1 MVQSGDQDFFTAR
14 ELAEIASVRGL
25 LGFPATERGVQ
36 KFADREGWNE
46 LPERMARWRLDP
58 AGGRP
63 AMEYHRSLLPEMLQ
77 AIIQAM
83 AIKARNTALISA
95 EQDADRRRMAALRA
109 TALSARARSV
119 MEARAE
125 VLSAIEGYAISQG
138 QSRAWGIARFL
149 EAQDQW
155 AARQESEARRE
166 AGQFLTDREM
176 RDLARPLLLTSD
188 AGLQLSPAK
197 IAAANDRRKAGKV
210 SRRTIYDWFKVRDEQ
225 GVVALAPAATK
236 EAAPIPA
243 GFADFLRHYAV
254 GSKPTITDA
263 HRDYLAAATRRPGPQ
278 PMTLSLDQVEYILRV
293 RLNNIER
300 NVGREGLLTLR
311 KRLAYVTRTT
321 DDMWPTTV
329 YTADGKTFDAEVADP
344 VSGRPMR
351 PEITSVL
358 DVATRKCVGY
368 AVSRKENVIAVTEAL
383 RRSCSGHGIC
393 AIFYTDR
400 GAGYKNKTFD
410 ADAGGLMARLG
421 ITKAHALP
429 YNSQAKG
436 IIERFNAVW
445 NALAKRLPTYIGED
459 MDKEA
464 GQRVHKATRT
474 DIRVFGRS
482 AILPSWDAFISAVE
496 TTIAEYNDR
505 PHRGLPRFTDPETG
519 QQRHMSPNEA
529 WAAHVAAGFEPV
541 TIDPAEV
548 DDLFRPYEVRTCRRA
563 QVEWNKNQYFHIDL
577 EAWHER
583 RVMVGYDLDQ
593 ADKVWV
599 REYDEE
605 SGQPGRL
612 IAVAT
617 FAGNK
622 ERYFPL
628 TAQRAAEENRARGQ
642 LRRLGKK
649 VEAVHE
655 QLRSPLIE
663 ATPLSVMPQIVMPDP
678 APRSMREP
686 EPVAASGTG
695 AITSDAELAR
705 LCIADPTQLTAGRAQ
720 ILREVLSRRSG
731 RELLRISGVDLDE
744 LSDLLRS
751 AA

>member
-1 MVQSGDQDFFTAR
+1 MARPGEQEFFTPR
-14 ELAEIASVRGL
+14 ELAEIASARGL
-25 LGFPATERGVQ
+25 LGFPATERGVR
-36 KFADREGWNE
+36 KLADREGWNE
-46 LPERMARWRLDP
+46 LPKRLARWRVDP

-63 AMEYHRSLLPEMLQ
+63 AMEYHRSLLPDMLQ
-77 AIIQAM
+77 AAIHAQAQ
-83 AIKARNTALISA
+83 KAAGTALLVA
-95 EQDADRRRMAALRA
+95 EADADRRKMAALRA

-125 VLSAIEGYAISQG
+125 ILSSIEGYAISQG

-149 EAQDQW
+149 DAQDQW
-155 AARQESEARRE
+155 RQRQESEARRDQ
-166 AGQFLTDREM
+166 GQFLTE
-176 RDLARPLLLTSD
+176 RDAAGLARPLLLTAAD
-188 AGLQLSPAK
+188 GFQLMPAK
-197 IAAANDRRKAGKV
+197 IAAANDRRKVSQV
-210 SRRTIYDWFKVRDEQ
+210 SRRTIYDWFKARDTR
-225 GVVALAPAATK
+225 GVVALAPEATK
-236 EAAPIPA
+236 EHAPIPG
-243 GFADFLRHYAV
+243 GFADFLRFYAV

-263 HRDYLAAATRRPGPQ
+263 HRDYLAAAAQRPATQ
-278 PMTLSLDQVEYILRV
+278 PMTLSLSQVEYILRV

-383 RRSCSGHGIC
+383 RRSCSSHGIC

-410 ADAGGLMARLG
+410 ADAGGLMGRLG

-436 IIERFNAVW
+436 IIERFNAHW
-445 NALAKRLPTYIGED
+445 NALAKRMPTYIGED

-464 GQRVHKATRT
+464 GQRVHKATRS
-474 DIRVFGRS
+474 DIRQFGRS
-482 AILPSWDAFISAVE
+482 AILPSWEVFIAGVE
-496 TTIAEYNDR
+496 KTIAEYNDR
-505 PHRGLPRFTDPETG
+505 PHRGLPRFADPETG

-529 WAAHVAAGFEPV
+529 WAAHVANGFEPV
-541 TIDPAEV
+541 TIDAGDV

-577 EAWHER
+577 EAWHDR

-628 TAQRAAEENRARGQ
+628 TAQRAAEETRARGQ

-649 VEAVHE
+649 VEAVHD
-655 QLRSPLIE
+655 QLRTPLIE
-663 ATPLSVMPQIVMPDP
+663 AEALQPMIRIDLQAELVTVNEP
-678 APRSMREP
+678 APAVPLRK
-686 EPVAASGTG
+686 A
-695 AITSDAELAR
+695 AITTDAELAR
-705 LCIADPTQLTAGRAQ
+705 LCLADPTQLTTGRAQ

>member
-1 MVQSGDQDFFTAR
+1 MAQAGDQDFFTAR
-14 ELAEIASVRGL
+14 ELADVVSRTGLRGL
-25 LGFPATERGVQ
+25 PASERRFRD
-36 KFADREGWNE
+36 FARREGWND

-63 AMEYHRSLLPEMLQ
+63 AMEYHRSLFPEALQ
-77 AIIQAM
+77 AVLYGQA
-83 AIKARNTALISA
+83 AKAAAVAMVASA
-95 EQDADRRRMAALRA
+95 AEADRRKMAALRA

-125 VLSAIEGYAISQG
+125 VLSAIEGFAISQG
-138 QSRAWGIARFL
+138 QTRAWGIAKFL
-149 EAQDQW
+149 DAQDQW
-155 AARQESEARRE
+155 LRRQDAERRRDQ
-166 AGQFLTDREM
+166 GQFLTDREAAE
-176 RDLARPLLLTSD
+176 LASPLLLTS
-188 AGLQLSPAK
+188 AGGFQINPGR
-197 IAAANDRRKAGKV
+197 IAAANDRRTTAKV
-210 SRRTIYDWFKVRDEQ
+210 SRRTIYDWFKVRDTR
-225 GVVALAPAATK
+225 GVVALAPEATR

-243 GFADFLRHYAV
+243 GFSDFLRFYAV

-263 HRDYLAAATRRPGPQ
+263 HKDYVAAAAGRRDVQ

-293 RLNNIER
+293 RLNSIER

-311 KRLAYVTRTT
+311 SRLAYVSRTT

-383 RRSCSGHGIC
+383 RRSCSSHGIC

-410 ADAGGLMARLG
+410 GDTGGLMARLS

-445 NALAKRLPTYIGED
+445 NALAKRMPTYIGED

-464 GQRVHKATRT
+464 AKRAHKATRSE
-474 DIRVFGRS
+474 IREFGRS
-482 AILPSWDAFISAVE
+482 VLLPTWDAFIASVE
-496 TTIAEYNDR
+496 ETIAAYNDR
-505 PHRGLPRFTDPETG
+505 PHRGLPRFADPESG
-519 QQRHMSPNEA
+519 KMRHMTPNEA

-541 TIDPAEV
+541 RIDPDEEN
-548 DDLFRPYEVRTCRRA
+548 DLFRPYEVRTCRRA

-577 EAWHER
+577 EAWHDR

-599 REYDEE
+599 RELDEE
-605 SGQPGRL
+605 TGQPGRL

-617 FAGNK
+617 FTGNK

-649 VEAVHE
+649 VEAVNE
-655 QLRSPLIE
+655 QLRTPLIE
-663 ATPLSVMPQIVMPDP
+663 AAVLAAMPRIDTSEV
-678 APRSMREP
+678 AP
-686 EPVAASGTG
+686 EPTQAAPVLMPRRRTF
-695 AITSDAELAR
+695 ATDEELAVWALAHPAELTTNQIAVLRDCMSRPAAR
-705 LCIADPTQLTAGRAQ
+705 DLFRMSGIDLEA
-720 ILREVLSRRSG
+720 LRT
-731 RELLRISGVDLDE
+731 LLR
-744 LSDLLRS
+744 
-751 AA
+751 AAA

>member
-1 MVQSGDQDFFTAR
+1 MARPGDQDFFTAR
-14 ELAEIASVRGL
+14 ELADVVSKRGL
-25 LGFPATERGVQ
+25 SGYPATERGMR
-36 KFADREGWNE
+36 KLAEREDWND
-46 LPERMARWRLDP
+46 LPERLARWRLDP

-63 AMEYHRSLLPEMLQ
+63 AMEYHRSILPEMLQ
-77 AIIQAM
+77 AALYSM
-83 AIKARNTALISA
+83 AAKAAA
-95 EQDADRRRMAALRA
+95 VAVVAQGADADRRKMAALRA
-109 TALSARARSV
+109 TALSPRARGV

-125 VLSAIEGYAISQG
+125 VLSAIEGYAVSQG
-138 QSRAWGIARFL
+138 QTRAWGIAKFMD
-149 EAQDQW
+149 AQDQW
-155 AARQESEARRE
+155 LRRQESERRRDE
-166 AGQFLTDREM
+166 GQFLTEREAAE
-176 RDLARPLLLTSD
+176 LARPLLLTSED
-188 AGLQLSPAK
+188 GFRINPGR
-197 IAAANDRRKAGKV
+197 IAAANDRRTTAQV
-210 SRRTIYDWFKVRDEQ
+210 SRRTIYDWFKVRDTT
-225 GVVALAPAATK
+225 GVVALAPESTR

-243 GFADFLRHYAV
+243 GFADFLRFYAI

-263 HRDYLAAATRRPGPQ
+263 HRDYVAAAAQRSDVQ

-293 RLNNIER
+293 RLNSIER

-311 KRLAYVTRTT
+311 SRLAYVSRTT

-383 RRSCSGHGIC
+383 RRSCSTHGIC

-410 ADAGGLMARLG
+410 ADAGGLMGRLS

-445 NALAKRLPTYIGED
+445 NALAKRMPTYIGED

-464 GQRVHKATRT
+464 AKRAHKATRS
-474 DIRVFGRS
+474 DIREFGRS
-482 AILPSWDAFISAVE
+482 ALLPSWDAFIASVE
-496 TTIAEYNDR
+496 ETIAAYNDR
-505 PHRGLPRFTDPETG
+505 PHRGLPRFSDPETG
-519 QQRHMSPNEA
+519 KMRHMTPNEA
-529 WAAHVAAGFEPV
+529 WAAHVAAGFVPV
-541 TIDPAEV
+541 TIDPEEA

-563 QVEWNKNQYFHIDL
+563 QVEWNKNQYFHTDL

-599 REYDEE
+599 REFDEE
-605 SGQPGRL
+605 TGQPGRL

-617 FAGNK
+617 FTGNK

-628 TAQRAAEENRARGQ
+628 TAQRAAEETRARGQ

-649 VEAVHE
+649 VEAVEE
-655 QLRSPLIE
+655 QLRTPLIE
-663 ATPLSVMPQIVMPDP
+663 AEALVPMPRIDTPEAAP
-678 APRSMREP
+678 APTQAV
-686 EPVAASGTG
+686 PVQLPRRRTFASDEELAAW
-695 AITSDAELAR
+695 ALAHPAELTTSQIAVLRDCMSRPAAR
-705 LCIADPTQLTAGRAQ
+705 DLFRMSGIDLEA
-720 ILREVLSRRSG
+720 LRT
-731 RELLRISGVDLDE
+731 LLR
-744 LSDLLRS
+744 
-751 AA
+751 AAA